1 MYFRTIVAQGEEP
14 MKKAIDK
21 LKTDFASLRTGR
33 ASPALVE
40 GLKAESYGAMMP
52 INQLANISIPDG
64 RTIEIRPWDITQCAN
79 IEKAILKSD
88 LGLTPMND
96 GKIIRISVPG
106 LTEERRKEITK
117 IVNKMAEDYKVSV
130 RNIRREILEN
140 IKKAEKDKKIT
151 EDDKVVAE
159 HESQKLTDIYIKKID
174 ELVSTKEKEI
184 MEV

>member
-1 MYFRTIVAQGEEP
+1 MYFRSIVAQGEEP
-14 MKKAIDK
+14 MKKAIEK
-21 LKTDFASLRTGR
+21 MKADFSSLRTGR

-40 GLKAESYGAMMP
+40 GLKVESYGTMLP
-52 INQLANISIPDG
+52 LNQLSNISIPDG
-64 RTIEIRPWDITQCAN
+64 RTIEIRPWDITQCSN
-79 IEKAILKSD
+79 IEKAIQKSD

-96 GKIIRISVPG
+96 GKIIRIPIPG

-117 IVNKMAEDYKVSV
+117 IVSKMAEDYKVSV

-140 IKKAEKDKKIT
+140 IKKAEKEKKIT

-174 ELVSTKEKEI
+174 ELVAVKEKEI